1 MNMPVMD
8 GLTAAREMRRQ
19 GYVMP
24 IVALT
29 AASSGAPRDQAHA
42 AGCDH
47 YLSKPLNIDR
57 LREIVSELL
66 E

>member
-1 MNMPVMD
+1 
-8 GLTAAREMRRQ
+8 
-19 GYVMP
+19 MP

-29 AASSGAPRDQAHA
+29 AAASGAPRDEAHA

-47 YLSKPLNIDR
+47 FLSKPLNIDR